1 MWLWCCGEEEK
12 EEEEEKNHGLVL
24 AWLPHWT
31 WWEMA
36 AGVAM
41 AAMPAVAAATAA
53 AAEMEEDHNYH
64 LVLPAWF
71 MDQAVVTITTI
82 LPETTTTRL
91 MLKDCY

>member
-1 MWLWCCGEEEK
+1 
-12 EEEEEKNHGLVL
+12 
-24 AWLPHWT
+24 
-31 WWEMA
+31 MA

-53 AAEMEEDHNYH
+53 AAAAEMEEDHNYNHHH

-82 LPETTTTRL
+82 LPETTTRL
-91 MLKDCY
+91 MLKDCC

>member
-12 EEEEEKNHGLVL
+12 EEEEKNHGLVL

-41 AAMPAVAAATAA
+41 AAMPAAAAATAAA